1 MFQVPASTISTI
13 PHALH
18 RRRRAMFANH
28 FSTTSIHNLEPL
40 IQSKVEKFIQRMHEA
55 KLNKKPFP
63 LTYAF
68 SAMTIDIITLY
79 SFGESYGCLDSPSFA
94 KHFHDVFVQTSLAS
108 DVTKQFP
115 RLTSLLNILPRR
127 LNDYI
132 LPSQKLLQEMQEIF
146 ASQARKVKEE
156 HATESKPLG
165 GGDDEPQK
173 LIFESMIDAN
183 VPAAEKS
190 LRRLTEEA
198 QLLVIAGTLTTSH
211 TLMTISWYLL
221 SNPPVLARL
230 KEEFANVHDPSS
242 TDLKQPH
249 IPLRTLESLP
259 YLTATIRESLRL
271 GTGVPHRLQRVSPT
285 TALHIHGYDLPPG
298 TPVSMSAMLMHYN
311 PDVFPEPEA
320 LNPDRWLPLDT
331 EGKRLNK
338 YLVPFSKGSRQCV
351 GMNLA
356 WAEMQLTLAAIFGK
370 NGPKLSLHDT
380 VFERDV
386 KTVVDAFNPLTMP
399 GSEGVKVMVE

>member
-1 MFQVPASTISTI
+1 MFQVPTSTISTI

-28 FSTTSIHNLEPL
+28 FSTTSIHQLEPL
-40 IQSKVEKFIQRMHEA
+40 LQSKVEKLIQRMYEA
-55 KLNKKPFP
+55 KLNKTPFP
-63 LTYAF
+63 LTYAY

-79 SFGESYGCLDSPSFA
+79 LFGKPYGCLDSPSFA
-94 KHFHDVFVQTSLAS
+94 KHFHDVFSQTSLATHT
-108 DVTKQFP
+108 TKQFP
-115 RLTSLLNILPRR
+115 RLTSLLNFLPKR
-127 LNDYI
+127 LNNYI

-146 ASQARKVKEE
+146 ASQAQEVKEE
-156 HATESKPLG
+156 HATKIKPLSD
-165 GGDDEPQK
+165 GDNGLQK
-173 LIFESMIDAN
+173 LILESMIHAN

-198 QLLVIAGTLTTSH
+198 QLLVIAGTLTTAH

-230 KEEFANVHDPSS
+230 KDELANVQDSSS
-242 TDLKQPH
+242 TDLKQAQ
-249 IPLRTLESLP
+249 IRLRTLESLP
-259 YLTATIRESLRL
+259 YLTATIREGLRL

-285 TALHIHGYDLPPG
+285 TALHIDGYDLPPG

-311 PDVFPEPEA
+311 PDVFPEPEMF
-320 LNPDRWLPLDT
+320 NPDRWLPLDT

-351 GMNLA
+351 GINLA
-356 WAEMQLTLAAIFGK
+356 WAEMQLIIAAIFGK

-386 KTVVDAFNPLTMP
+386 KTVIDGFNPLTMP